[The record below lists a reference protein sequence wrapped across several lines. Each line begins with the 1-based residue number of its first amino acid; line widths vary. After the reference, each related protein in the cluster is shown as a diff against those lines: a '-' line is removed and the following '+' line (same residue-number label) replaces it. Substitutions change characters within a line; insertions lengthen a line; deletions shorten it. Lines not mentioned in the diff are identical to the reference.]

1 MIANQVALVR
11 RELWE
16 HRSLYVVPAVL
27 GLVIVLIQM
36 TGQTA
41 VSAFGTHIDMALL
54 GATNIGPNER
64 GAVISVLLTVLSG
77 LLVMAMLVLTAF
89 YSLDSLYAERKDRSI
104 LFWRSMPVTDAET
117 VLSKLITAVIVIPVI
132 TLAFIAATHLLVLL
146 VSSIWV
152 GMRGANAWHLI
163 WSAVPLLDTW
173 SATLIFMV
181 ALSLWLS
188 PFIGWFLLV
197 SAYTKRSPMLMA
209 ILPIIV
215 LPMLERSIM
224 KTTMLF
230 DALFVR
236 TGNLP
241 IYRDIDLEGLLSS
254 KESLRMAAENGISLV
269 SMLDVGRFVTSPGLW
284 LGLTVCGLFVTA
296 AMYVRRFRDDS

>member
-1 MIANQVALVR
+1 MIGNQVALIR

-27 GLVIVLIQM
+27 GSIIVLIQM

-64 GAVISVLLTVLSG
+64 GAIIAALLTVLSG
-77 LLVMAMLVLTAF
+77 LLVLEMLVLTAF
-89 YSLDSLYAERKDRSI
+89 YSLDSLYAERNDKSI

-117 VLSKLITAVIVIPVI
+117 VISKLLTAIVVIPVI

-152 GMRGANAWHLI
+152 GMRGANGWHLI

-173 SATLIFMV
+173 GATLVFMI
-181 ALSLWLS
+181 ATSLWLS

-197 SAYTKRSPMLMA
+197 SAYTKRAPMLMA
-209 ILPIIV
+209 ILPIVV

-224 KTTMLF
+224 KTSMLA

-236 TGNLP
+236 TVSMP
-241 IYRDIDLEGLLSS
+241 IYRDIGLEDLFS
-254 KESLRMAAENGISLV
+254 KGTLMAAAENGISLM

-284 LGLTVCGLFVTA
+284 LGLIVCGLFTTA
-296 AMYVRRFRDDS
+296 AMYVRRFRDES

>member
-1 MIANQVALVR
+1 MIGNQVALVR

-27 GLVIVLIQM
+27 GAIIVLIQM

-64 GAVISVLLTVLSG
+64 GAFIAGLLTVLSG
-77 LLVMAMLVLTAF
+77 LLVLEMLVLTTF
-89 YSLDSLYAERKDRSI
+89 YSLDSLYAERKDKSI

-117 VLSKLITAVIVIPVI
+117 VISKLLTAIIVIPLI

-152 GMRGANAWHLI
+152 GMRGANGWHLI

-173 SATLIFMV
+173 GATLIFML
-181 ALSLWLS
+181 ALTLWLS

-209 ILPIIV
+209 ILPIVV

-224 KTTMLF
+224 KTTMLA

-236 TGNLP
+236 TGSIP
-241 IYRDIDLEGLLSS
+241 IYRDIDLEDLFS
-254 KESLRMAAENGISLV
+254 KEALQAAAENGISLI
-269 SMLDVGRFVTSPGLW
+269 SMLDVGRFVSSPGLW
-284 LGLTVCGLFVTA
+284 LGLTVCGLLTTA
-296 AMYVRRFRDDS
+296 AMYVRRFRDES

>member
-1 MIANQVALVR
+1 MMANQVALIR

-27 GLVIVLIQM
+27 GLIIVLIQM

-64 GAVISVLLTVLSG
+64 GAIIAGLLTVLSG
-77 LLVMAMLVLTAF
+77 LLMIEMLVLTVF
-89 YSLDSLYAERKDRSI
+89 YSLDSLYAERKDKSI

-117 VLSKLITAVIVIPVI
+117 VLSKLLTAVIVIPVI
-132 TLAFIAATHLLVLL
+132 TLVFIAATHLLVLL
-146 VSSIWV
+146 VSSVWV
-152 GMRGANAWHLI
+152 GMRGADAWHLI

-173 SATLIFMV
+173 SATLIFMIAV
-181 ALSLWLS
+181 TLWLS
-188 PFIGWFLLV
+188 PFMGWFLLV
-197 SAYTKRSPMLMA
+197 SAYTKRSPLLMA
-209 ILPIIV
+209 MLPIIV

-224 KTTMLF
+224 KTSLLA

-236 TGNLP
+236 TVSIP
-241 IYRDIDLEGLLSS
+241 IYRDIDIQGLFS
-254 KESLRMAAENGISLV
+254 KESLSIAAENGISLV
-269 SMLDVGRFVTSPGLW
+269 SMLDVGRFVSSPGFW
-284 LGLTVCGLFVTA
+284 LGLTVCGLFTTA
-296 AMYVRRFRDDS
+296 AMYVRRFRDES